1 VEHGG
6 RTDIARVREREHALR
21 QFERDG
27 QDHLVSVDRHAELE
41 HELSTSERDS
51 GNLQDACVATVRQ
64 AVVPAGMPRAR
75 EAHNVPERARSR
87 TKRHA

>member
-1 VEHGG
+1 VWSTADVPTSRGC
-6 RTDIARVREREHALR
+6 AN
-21 QFERDG
+21 
-27 QDHLVSVDRHAELE
+27 VSTRSVSSSGMDRIILSASIE